1 MSKNCGFFVPGPPD
15 AACGGFR
22 QGSAYADRP
31 RFGVER
37 GVFAREEPL
46 DQSAAGH
53 GVGRQVVERRC
64 VDQRHRVA
72 ERKGDVEVVGREEDA
87 LPLLA
92 GQPPEQRR
100 QRVAVRQVE
109 KGGRLVQQDD
119 GGVLRQHA
127 GDHHPLAFAV
137 GHAVHR
143 LAGEPRHAHQLQRA
157 FDDGAVGLLHAPDPV
172 GVGGAPQRHDIL
184 AGEVGDAD
192 PVGSDESDGGGPLVG
207 RERAQRAA
215 AEFDLSRG
223 DGTQP
228 GQGPQ
233 QGAFARAVAADQGGQ
248 LPLSERGRNVFQQ
261 RAAAVGEGDMVEAD
275 AHGQKILRLRTTT

>member
-1 MSKNCGFFVPGPPD
+1 MPCRM
-15 AACGGFR
+15 ALR
-22 QGSAYADRP
+22 RGSAQANRP
-31 RFGVER
+31 RFGVET
-37 GVFAREEPL
+37 GVLARKKPL
-46 DQSAAGH
+46 DQAAAGH
-53 GVGRQVVERRC
+53 RVGREVVERRR

-109 KGGRLVQQDD
+109 EGGRFVQQDD

-143 LAGEPRHAHQLQRA
+143 LAGETRHAHQLQRA
-157 FDDGAVGLLHAPDPV
+157 FDDGAVGLLHASDPV
-172 GVGGAPQRHDIL
+172 GVRSAAQRHDIL

-192 PVGSDESDGGGPLVG
+192 PVGGDEPDGGGPLVG
-207 RERAQRAA
+207 RECCQRTAAKLDIPGGGGAQ
-215 AEFDLSRG
+215 SG
-223 DGTQP
+223 H
-228 GQGPQ
+228 GPQ
-233 QGAFARAVAADQGGQ
+233 QGALARAVAADQGGQ
-248 LPLSERGRNVFQQ
+248 LSLFERGRDVVQQ
-261 RAAAVGEGDMVEAD
+261 RTAAVGEGDMVEAD
-275 AHGQKILRLRTTT
+275 AHVRRCCGYGLRRR